1 MKMKDL
7 ALAQVR
13 RGERFTLDG
22 VEFVKLED
30 DLDAAFAV
38 AADTLPECCQFEDD
52 DAEREDHNNYA
63 GSLLSKTV
71 ERWLRDKHP
80 AIFSAVVERPID
92 LTTMDG
98 MTDYGKPLAVVR
110 ALTIDE
116 YRKHRSILPLTSKPY
131 WLATGWTTN
140 SSPLSS
146 GYYAYSISIV
156 GTVGYYGVYYARFA
170 PRPALYL
177 KSSILVSVE
186 TEDEGKALADYSDT
200 DLIDELRPA
209 WVIGENVANIL
220 NLALDD
226 VLSDLESKG
235 YTARAFM
242 VPARGVGAPH
252 QRYRFAI
259 VAHADGDG
267 RGGAGPAP
275 AEGRDIHQVIASMP
289 ESGLPGGGGYWK
301 SEPGMDRMVDG
312 LPNWMDRVRCLGN
325 AVCPPQFFPFFQ
337 QIRLIEEAEHE
348 PTARAAD
355 GAGSDPAAGVRQTER
370 NGTQS

>member
-30 DLDAAFAV
+30 DLDATFAV

-140 SSPLSS
+140 SSPYSNDD
-146 GYYAYSISIV
+146 YAYSIV
-156 GTVGYYGVYYARFA
+156 TGGTVDGGGVYYAGFA
-170 PRPALYL
+170 PRPAFNL
-177 KSSILVSVE
+177 KSSIVVSDSTDSDGCYTVE
-186 TEDEGKALADYSDT
+186 SVPGNDGGLYVKNNGL
-200 DLIDELRPA
+200 
-209 WVIGENVANIL
+209 WV
-220 NLALDD
+220 
-226 VLSDLESKG
+226 
-235 YTARAFM
+235 RA
-242 VPARGVGAPH
+242 V
-252 QRYRFAI
+252 
-259 VAHADGDG
+259 
-267 RGGAGPAP
+267 
-275 AEGRDIHQVIASMP
+275 
-289 ESGLPGGGGYWK
+289 
-301 SEPGMDRMVDG
+301 
-312 LPNWMDRVRCLGN
+312 
-325 AVCPPQFFPFFQ
+325 
-337 QIRLIEEAEHE
+337 
-348 PTARAAD
+348 
-355 GAGSDPAAGVRQTER
+355 
-370 NGTQS
+370 

>member
-1 MKMKDL
+1 MKMKNL

-38 AADTLPECCQFEDD
+38 AADTLPERCQFEDD

-98 MTDYGKPLAVVR
+98 MTDYGKPLTVVR

-131 WLATGWTTN
+131 WLATAWTTN
-140 SSPLSS
+140 SSPGSG
-146 GYYAYSISIV
+146 GYYAYGINSD
-156 GTVGYYGVYYARFA
+156 GTVNDIYVYNANFA

-186 TEDEGKALADYSDT
+186 TDDEGKALADYSDT
-200 DLIDELRPA
+200 DLIDEL
-209 WVIGENVANIL
+209 
-220 NLALDD
+220 
-226 VLSDLESKG
+226 
-235 YTARAFM
+235 
-242 VPARGVGAPH
+242 
-252 QRYRFAI
+252 YR
-259 VAHADGDG
+259 
-267 RGGAGPAP
+267 R
-275 AEGRDIHQVIASMP
+275 RRST
-289 ESGLPGGGGYWK
+289 Y
-301 SEPGMDRMVDG
+301 
-312 LPNWMDRVRCLGN
+312 
-325 AVCPPQFFPFFQ
+325 
-337 QIRLIEEAEHE
+337 
-348 PTARAAD
+348 
-355 GAGSDPAAGVRQTER
+355 DPD
-370 NGTQS
+370 

>member
-1 MKMKDL
+1 MKMKNL

-30 DLDAAFAV
+30 DLDAAFTV

-80 AIFSAVVERPID
+80 AIFSAVAERPID

-140 SSPLSS
+140 SSPDSNDNR
-146 GYYAYSISIV
+146 AYRIGAD
-156 GTVGYYGVYYARFA
+156 GTVNYGFVYNAYFA

-200 DLIDELRPA
+200 DLIDEL
-209 WVIGENVANIL
+209 
-220 NLALDD
+220 
-226 VLSDLESKG
+226 
-235 YTARAFM
+235 
-242 VPARGVGAPH
+242 
-252 QRYRFAI
+252 YR
-259 VAHADGDG
+259 
-267 RGGAGPAP
+267 R
-275 AEGRDIHQVIASMP
+275 RRST
-289 ESGLPGGGGYWK
+289 Y
-301 SEPGMDRMVDG
+301 
-312 LPNWMDRVRCLGN
+312 
-325 AVCPPQFFPFFQ
+325 
-337 QIRLIEEAEHE
+337 
-348 PTARAAD
+348 
-355 GAGSDPAAGVRQTER
+355 DPD
-370 NGTQS
+370 

>member
-30 DLDAAFAV
+30 DWDAAFVV

-80 AIFSAVVERPID
+80 AIFSAVVESTID

-98 MTDYGKPLAVVR
+98 MTDYGQPLAVVR

-140 SSPLSS
+140 SSPFSNASVAYYLST
-146 GYYAYSISIV
+146 G
-156 GTVGYYGVYYARFA
+156 GTVYRSGVCKHFFA
-170 PRPALYL
+170 PRPAFCIE
-177 KSSILVSVE
+177 SSILVSVE
-186 TEDEGKALADYSDT
+186 TEDEGKALTDYSDT
-200 DLIDELRPA
+200 DLIDEL
-209 WVIGENVANIL
+209 
-220 NLALDD
+220 
-226 VLSDLESKG
+226 
-235 YTARAFM
+235 
-242 VPARGVGAPH
+242 
-252 QRYRFAI
+252 YR
-259 VAHADGDG
+259 
-267 RGGAGPAP
+267 R
-275 AEGRDIHQVIASMP
+275 RRNS
-289 ESGLPGGGGYWK
+289 Y
-301 SEPGMDRMVDG
+301 
-312 LPNWMDRVRCLGN
+312 
-325 AVCPPQFFPFFQ
+325 
-337 QIRLIEEAEHE
+337 
-348 PTARAAD
+348 
-355 GAGSDPAAGVRQTER
+355 DPD
-370 NGTQS
+370 

>member
-13 RGERFTLDG
+13 RGERFALDG

-30 DLDAAFAV
+30 DMDAAFAV

-98 MTDYGKPLAVVR
+98 MTDYGKPLAVAR

-116 YRKHRSILPLTSKPY
+116 YRKHRSVLPLTSKPY

-140 SSPLSS
+140 SSPISSDGRAYYIYTDGAVYNGLSV
-146 GYYAYSISIV
+146 YSAI
-156 GTVGYYGVYYARFA
+156 FA

-200 DLIDELRPA
+200 DLIDEL
-209 WVIGENVANIL
+209 
-220 NLALDD
+220 
-226 VLSDLESKG
+226 
-235 YTARAFM
+235 
-242 VPARGVGAPH
+242 
-252 QRYRFAI
+252 YR
-259 VAHADGDG
+259 
-267 RGGAGPAP
+267 R
-275 AEGRDIHQVIASMP
+275 RRST
-289 ESGLPGGGGYWK
+289 Y
-301 SEPGMDRMVDG
+301 
-312 LPNWMDRVRCLGN
+312 
-325 AVCPPQFFPFFQ
+325 
-337 QIRLIEEAEHE
+337 
-348 PTARAAD
+348 
-355 GAGSDPAAGVRQTER
+355 DPD
-370 NGTQS
+370 

>member
-1 MKMKDL
+1 MKMKNL

-13 RGERFTLDG
+13 RGEHFAIDG

-98 MTDYGKPLAVVR
+98 MTDYGKPLTVVR

-140 SSPLSS
+140 SSPSS
-146 GYYAYSISIV
+146 NGDSAYSIITV
-156 GTVGYYGVYYARFA
+156 GTVYY
-170 PRPALYL
+170 
-177 KSSILVSVE
+177 SLVFNAAS
-186 TEDEGKALADYSDT
+186 
-200 DLIDELRPA
+200 R
-209 WVIGENVANIL
+209 
-220 NLALDD
+220 
-226 VLSDLESKG
+226 
-235 YTARAFM
+235 R
-242 VPARGVGAPH
+242 VPLC
-252 QRYRFAI
+252 I
-259 VAHADGDG
+259 
-267 RGGAGPAP
+267 
-275 AEGRDIHQVIASMP
+275 
-289 ESGLPGGGGYWK
+289 
-301 SEPGMDRMVDG
+301 
-312 LPNWMDRVRCLGN
+312 
-325 AVCPPQFFPFFQ
+325 
-337 QIRLIEEAEHE
+337 
-348 PTARAAD
+348 
-355 GAGSDPAAGVRQTER
+355 
-370 NGTQS
+370 

>member
-38 AADTLPECCQFEDD
+38 AADTLSECCQFEDD

-131 WLATGWTTN
+131 WLATAWTTN
-140 SSPLSS
+140 SSPGSDDR
-146 GYYAYSISIV
+146 YAYYIGTG
-156 GTVGYYGVYYARFA
+156 GTVYRFVYNAGFA

-200 DLIDELRPA
+200 DLIDEL
-209 WVIGENVANIL
+209 
-220 NLALDD
+220 
-226 VLSDLESKG
+226 
-235 YTARAFM
+235 
-242 VPARGVGAPH
+242 
-252 QRYRFAI
+252 YR
-259 VAHADGDG
+259 
-267 RGGAGPAP
+267 R
-275 AEGRDIHQVIASMP
+275 RRST
-289 ESGLPGGGGYWK
+289 Y
-301 SEPGMDRMVDG
+301 
-312 LPNWMDRVRCLGN
+312 
-325 AVCPPQFFPFFQ
+325 
-337 QIRLIEEAEHE
+337 
-348 PTARAAD
+348 
-355 GAGSDPAAGVRQTER
+355 DPD
-370 NGTQS
+370 

>member
-1 MKMKDL
+1 MKMKNL

-22 VEFVKLED
+22 VEFVKLKD
-30 DLDAAFAV
+30 DLDAAFTV

-140 SSPLSS
+140 SSPFSDDD
-146 GYYAYSISIV
+146 GAYSISTD
-156 GTVGYYGVYYARFA
+156 GTVDGSYVCSAGFA

-200 DLIDELRPA
+200 DLIDEL
-209 WVIGENVANIL
+209 
-220 NLALDD
+220 
-226 VLSDLESKG
+226 
-235 YTARAFM
+235 
-242 VPARGVGAPH
+242 
-252 QRYRFAI
+252 YR
-259 VAHADGDG
+259 
-267 RGGAGPAP
+267 R
-275 AEGRDIHQVIASMP
+275 RRST
-289 ESGLPGGGGYWK
+289 Y
-301 SEPGMDRMVDG
+301 
-312 LPNWMDRVRCLGN
+312 
-325 AVCPPQFFPFFQ
+325 
-337 QIRLIEEAEHE
+337 
-348 PTARAAD
+348 
-355 GAGSDPAAGVRQTER
+355 DPD
-370 NGTQS
+370 

>member
-1 MKMKDL
+1 MACKYLDFQDRKKIAKMYQEEARVLDIAYKIGCHPATIYEELRRGDTGKLDKNQRPEYDPRLAQRTFQEAIRRRGNRRTTTTAESGQQTKKEDKDMKMKDL

-140 SSPLSS
+140 SSPYSNCNS
-146 GYYAYSISIV
+146 AYCIYAD
-156 GTVGYYGVYYARFA
+156 GTVNDYNVGNAYFA

-200 DLIDELRPA
+200 DLIDEL
-209 WVIGENVANIL
+209 
-220 NLALDD
+220 
-226 VLSDLESKG
+226 
-235 YTARAFM
+235 
-242 VPARGVGAPH
+242 
-252 QRYRFAI
+252 YR
-259 VAHADGDG
+259 
-267 RGGAGPAP
+267 R
-275 AEGRDIHQVIASMP
+275 RRST
-289 ESGLPGGGGYWK
+289 Y
-301 SEPGMDRMVDG
+301 
-312 LPNWMDRVRCLGN
+312 
-325 AVCPPQFFPFFQ
+325 
-337 QIRLIEEAEHE
+337 
-348 PTARAAD
+348 
-355 GAGSDPAAGVRQTER
+355 DPD
-370 NGTQS
+370 

>member
-30 DLDAAFAV
+30 DLDTAFAV

-52 DAEREDHNNYA
+52 DAERHNNYA
-63 GSLLSKTV
+63 DSLLSKTV

-140 SSPLSS
+140 SSSYS
-146 GYYAYSISIV
+146 DGGGAYRV
-156 GTVGYYGVYYARFA
+156 DADGTVGLSYVCYAYFA

-200 DLIDELRPA
+200 DLIDEL
-209 WVIGENVANIL
+209 
-220 NLALDD
+220 
-226 VLSDLESKG
+226 
-235 YTARAFM
+235 
-242 VPARGVGAPH
+242 
-252 QRYRFAI
+252 YR
-259 VAHADGDG
+259 
-267 RGGAGPAP
+267 R
-275 AEGRDIHQVIASMP
+275 RRST
-289 ESGLPGGGGYWK
+289 Y
-301 SEPGMDRMVDG
+301 
-312 LPNWMDRVRCLGN
+312 
-325 AVCPPQFFPFFQ
+325 
-337 QIRLIEEAEHE
+337 
-348 PTARAAD
+348 
-355 GAGSDPAAGVRQTER
+355 DPD
-370 NGTQS
+370 

>member
-1 MKMKDL
+1 MKMKNL

-38 AADTLPECCQFEDD
+38 AADTLPERCQFEDD

-98 MTDYGKPLAVVR
+98 MTDYGKPLTVVR

-131 WLATGWTTN
+131 WLATAWTTN
-140 SSPLSS
+140 SSPRS
-146 GYYAYSISIV
+146 GGYSCGIYSG
-156 GTVGYYGVYYARFA
+156 GTVGSGGVYNANFA

-186 TEDEGKALADYSDT
+186 TDDEGKALADYSDT
-200 DLIDELRPA
+200 DLIDEL
-209 WVIGENVANIL
+209 
-220 NLALDD
+220 
-226 VLSDLESKG
+226 
-235 YTARAFM
+235 
-242 VPARGVGAPH
+242 
-252 QRYRFAI
+252 YR
-259 VAHADGDG
+259 
-267 RGGAGPAP
+267 R
-275 AEGRDIHQVIASMP
+275 RRST
-289 ESGLPGGGGYWK
+289 Y
-301 SEPGMDRMVDG
+301 
-312 LPNWMDRVRCLGN
+312 
-325 AVCPPQFFPFFQ
+325 
-337 QIRLIEEAEHE
+337 
-348 PTARAAD
+348 
-355 GAGSDPAAGVRQTER
+355 DPD
-370 NGTQS
+370 

>member
-52 DAEREDHNNYA
+52 AEREDHNNYA

-80 AIFSAVVERPID
+80 VIFSAVVERPID

-131 WLATGWTTN
+131 WLATAWTTN
-140 SSPLSS
+140 SSPYSNDS
-146 GYYAYSISIV
+146 DAYCISTV
-156 GTVGYYGVYYARFA
+156 GTVDYNRVCNASFA

-200 DLIDELRPA
+200 DLIDEL
-209 WVIGENVANIL
+209 
-220 NLALDD
+220 
-226 VLSDLESKG
+226 
-235 YTARAFM
+235 
-242 VPARGVGAPH
+242 
-252 QRYRFAI
+252 YR
-259 VAHADGDG
+259 
-267 RGGAGPAP
+267 R
-275 AEGRDIHQVIASMP
+275 RRST
-289 ESGLPGGGGYWK
+289 Y
-301 SEPGMDRMVDG
+301 
-312 LPNWMDRVRCLGN
+312 
-325 AVCPPQFFPFFQ
+325 
-337 QIRLIEEAEHE
+337 
-348 PTARAAD
+348 
-355 GAGSDPAAGVRQTER
+355 DPD
-370 NGTQS
+370 

>member
-1 MKMKDL
+1 MKMKGL

-13 RGERFTLDG
+13 RGEHFTLDG

-63 GSLLSKTV
+63 GSLLSKTM

-140 SSPLSS
+140 SSPYSNVDN
-146 GYYAYSISIV
+146 AYCLIGAV
-156 GTVGYYGVYYARFA
+156 GTVDYSNVCSAYFA

-200 DLIDELRPA
+200 DLIDEL
-209 WVIGENVANIL
+209 
-220 NLALDD
+220 
-226 VLSDLESKG
+226 
-235 YTARAFM
+235 
-242 VPARGVGAPH
+242 
-252 QRYRFAI
+252 YR
-259 VAHADGDG
+259 
-267 RGGAGPAP
+267 R
-275 AEGRDIHQVIASMP
+275 RRST
-289 ESGLPGGGGYWK
+289 Y
-301 SEPGMDRMVDG
+301 
-312 LPNWMDRVRCLGN
+312 
-325 AVCPPQFFPFFQ
+325 
-337 QIRLIEEAEHE
+337 
-348 PTARAAD
+348 
-355 GAGSDPAAGVRQTER
+355 DPD
-370 NGTQS
+370 

>member
-13 RGERFTLDG
+13 RGEHFTLDG

-140 SSPLSS
+140 SSPYSFDR
-146 GYYAYSISIV
+146 YAYSIYTD
-156 GTVGYYGVYYARFA
+156 GTVDRDRVCYAYFA
-170 PRPALYL
+170 PRPAFNL
-177 KSSILVSVE
+177 KSSIVVSDSKDSDGCYTVE
-186 TEDEGKALADYSDT
+186 SVPGNDGGLYVKNNGL
-200 DLIDELRPA
+200 
-209 WVIGENVANIL
+209 WV
-220 NLALDD
+220 
-226 VLSDLESKG
+226 
-235 YTARAFM
+235 RA
-242 VPARGVGAPH
+242 V
-252 QRYRFAI
+252 
-259 VAHADGDG
+259 
-267 RGGAGPAP
+267 
-275 AEGRDIHQVIASMP
+275 
-289 ESGLPGGGGYWK
+289 
-301 SEPGMDRMVDG
+301 
-312 LPNWMDRVRCLGN
+312 
-325 AVCPPQFFPFFQ
+325 
-337 QIRLIEEAEHE
+337 
-348 PTARAAD
+348 
-355 GAGSDPAAGVRQTER
+355 
-370 NGTQS
+370 

>member
-38 AADTLPECCQFEDD
+38 TADTLPECCQFEDD

-80 AIFSAVVERPID
+80 DIFSAVVERPID

-116 YRKHRSILPLTSKPY
+116 YRKHRSILPLASKPY

-140 SSPLSS
+140 TK
-146 GYYAYSISIV
+146 ATAKRKISVTLELIPSADRRTI
-156 GTVGYYGVYYARFA
+156 TVQSTAKCSLTPTDPVTTSLYITNA
-170 PRPALYL
+170 PSTGEL
-177 KSSILVSVE
+177 LVAEMVPQVP
-186 TEDEGKALADYSDT
+186 GQ
-200 DLIDELRPA
+200 
-209 WVIGENVANIL
+209 
-220 NLALDD
+220 LALD
-226 VLSDLESKG
+226 G
-235 YTARAFM
+235 
-242 VPARGVGAPH
+242 
-252 QRYRFAI
+252 
-259 VAHADGDG
+259 
-267 RGGAGPAP
+267 
-275 AEGRDIHQVIASMP
+275 
-289 ESGLPGGGGYWK
+289 
-301 SEPGMDRMVDG
+301 
-312 LPNWMDRVRCLGN
+312 
-325 AVCPPQFFPFFQ
+325 
-337 QIRLIEEAEHE
+337 EEQDH
-348 PTARAAD
+348 PKILKFK
-355 GAGSDPAAGVRQTER
+355 RQA
-370 NGTQS
+370 

>member
-1 MKMKDL
+1 MKMKNL

-140 SSPLSS
+140 SSPYSND
-146 GYYAYSISIV
+146 YRAYRISAD
-156 GTVGYYGVYYARFA
+156 GTVSYNVCDADFA

-177 KSSILVSVE
+177 KFSILVSVE
-186 TEDEGKALADYSDT
+186 TDDEGKALADYSDT
-200 DLIDELRPA
+200 DLIDEL
-209 WVIGENVANIL
+209 
-220 NLALDD
+220 
-226 VLSDLESKG
+226 
-235 YTARAFM
+235 
-242 VPARGVGAPH
+242 
-252 QRYRFAI
+252 YR
-259 VAHADGDG
+259 
-267 RGGAGPAP
+267 R
-275 AEGRDIHQVIASMP
+275 RRST
-289 ESGLPGGGGYWK
+289 Y
-301 SEPGMDRMVDG
+301 
-312 LPNWMDRVRCLGN
+312 
-325 AVCPPQFFPFFQ
+325 
-337 QIRLIEEAEHE
+337 
-348 PTARAAD
+348 
-355 GAGSDPAAGVRQTER
+355 DPD
-370 NGTQS
+370 

>member
-1 MKMKDL
+1 MKMKNL

-30 DLDAAFAV
+30 NLDTAFAA

-92 LTTMDG
+92 LTAMDG

-131 WLATGWTTN
+131 WLATAWTTN
-140 SSPLSS
+140 SSPFSDV
-146 GYYAYSISIV
+146 GFAYGISA
-156 GTVGYYGVYYARFA
+156 GDTVNIGVVCSARFA

-186 TEDEGKALADYSDT
+186 TDDEGKALADYSDT
-200 DLIDELRPA
+200 DLIDEL
-209 WVIGENVANIL
+209 
-220 NLALDD
+220 
-226 VLSDLESKG
+226 
-235 YTARAFM
+235 
-242 VPARGVGAPH
+242 
-252 QRYRFAI
+252 YR
-259 VAHADGDG
+259 
-267 RGGAGPAP
+267 R
-275 AEGRDIHQVIASMP
+275 RRST
-289 ESGLPGGGGYWK
+289 Y
-301 SEPGMDRMVDG
+301 
-312 LPNWMDRVRCLGN
+312 
-325 AVCPPQFFPFFQ
+325 
-337 QIRLIEEAEHE
+337 
-348 PTARAAD
+348 
-355 GAGSDPAAGVRQTER
+355 DPD
-370 NGTQS
+370 

>member
-1 MKMKDL
+1 MKMKNL

-22 VEFVKLED
+22 VEFVKLGD

-52 DAEREDHNNYA
+52 DAERGDHNNYA

-80 AIFSAVVERPID
+80 AIFTAMVERPID
-92 LTTMDG
+92 LTTIDG

-140 SSPLSS
+140 SSPSS
-146 GYYAYSISIV
+146 DDVIAFSIFAD
-156 GTVGYYGVYYARFA
+156 GTVDCDNVCCAYFA

-186 TEDEGKALADYSDT
+186 TKDEGKALADYSDT
-200 DLIDELRPA
+200 DLIDEL
-209 WVIGENVANIL
+209 
-220 NLALDD
+220 
-226 VLSDLESKG
+226 
-235 YTARAFM
+235 
-242 VPARGVGAPH
+242 
-252 QRYRFAI
+252 YR
-259 VAHADGDG
+259 
-267 RGGAGPAP
+267 R
-275 AEGRDIHQVIASMP
+275 RRNT
-289 ESGLPGGGGYWK
+289 Y
-301 SEPGMDRMVDG
+301 
-312 LPNWMDRVRCLGN
+312 
-325 AVCPPQFFPFFQ
+325 
-337 QIRLIEEAEHE
+337 
-348 PTARAAD
+348 
-355 GAGSDPAAGVRQTER
+355 DPD
-370 NGTQS
+370 

>member
-1 MKMKDL
+1 MKMKNL
-7 ALAQVR
+7 ALARVR
-13 RGERFTLDG
+13 RGEHFTLDG

-140 SSPLSS
+140 SSPYSDDNLAYGIVTDGSVY
-146 GYYAYSISIV
+146 GYSV
-156 GTVGYYGVYYARFA
+156 VYRASFA

-200 DLIDELRPA
+200 DLIDEL
-209 WVIGENVANIL
+209 
-220 NLALDD
+220 
-226 VLSDLESKG
+226 
-235 YTARAFM
+235 
-242 VPARGVGAPH
+242 
-252 QRYRFAI
+252 YR
-259 VAHADGDG
+259 
-267 RGGAGPAP
+267 R
-275 AEGRDIHQVIASMP
+275 RRST
-289 ESGLPGGGGYWK
+289 Y
-301 SEPGMDRMVDG
+301 
-312 LPNWMDRVRCLGN
+312 
-325 AVCPPQFFPFFQ
+325 
-337 QIRLIEEAEHE
+337 
-348 PTARAAD
+348 
-355 GAGSDPAAGVRQTER
+355 DPD
-370 NGTQS
+370 

>member
-7 ALAQVR
+7 ALTQVR

-140 SSPLSS
+140 SSPYSDAN
-146 GYYAYSISIV
+146 YACYIDTGGSVDYNI
-156 GTVGYYGVYYARFA
+156 VYYAGFA
-170 PRPALYL
+170 PRPAFNL
-177 KSSILVSVE
+177 KSSIVVSDSTDSDGCYTVE
-186 TEDEGKALADYSDT
+186 SVPGNDGGLYVKNNGL
-200 DLIDELRPA
+200 
-209 WVIGENVANIL
+209 WV
-220 NLALDD
+220 
-226 VLSDLESKG
+226 
-235 YTARAFM
+235 RA
-242 VPARGVGAPH
+242 V
-252 QRYRFAI
+252 
-259 VAHADGDG
+259 
-267 RGGAGPAP
+267 
-275 AEGRDIHQVIASMP
+275 
-289 ESGLPGGGGYWK
+289 
-301 SEPGMDRMVDG
+301 
-312 LPNWMDRVRCLGN
+312 
-325 AVCPPQFFPFFQ
+325 
-337 QIRLIEEAEHE
+337 
-348 PTARAAD
+348 
-355 GAGSDPAAGVRQTER
+355 
-370 NGTQS
+370 

>member
-1 MKMKDL
+1 MKMKNL

-38 AADTLPECCQFEDD
+38 AADTLPECCRFEGD

-131 WLATGWTTN
+131 WLATAWTTN
-140 SSPLSS
+140 SSPGSRGVS
-146 GYYAYSISIV
+146 AYYIFGTG
-156 GTVGYYGVYYARFA
+156 GTVGSGGVCSASFA

-186 TEDEGKALADYSDT
+186 TEDEGKALADYSGT
-200 DLIDELRPA
+200 DLIDEL
-209 WVIGENVANIL
+209 
-220 NLALDD
+220 
-226 VLSDLESKG
+226 
-235 YTARAFM
+235 
-242 VPARGVGAPH
+242 
-252 QRYRFAI
+252 YR
-259 VAHADGDG
+259 
-267 RGGAGPAP
+267 R
-275 AEGRDIHQVIASMP
+275 RRST
-289 ESGLPGGGGYWK
+289 Y
-301 SEPGMDRMVDG
+301 
-312 LPNWMDRVRCLGN
+312 
-325 AVCPPQFFPFFQ
+325 
-337 QIRLIEEAEHE
+337 
-348 PTARAAD
+348 
-355 GAGSDPAAGVRQTER
+355 DPD
-370 NGTQS
+370 

>member
-1 MKMKDL
+1 MKMKNL

-80 AIFSAVVERPID
+80 AIFSAMVERPID

-140 SSPLSS
+140 SSPYSN
-146 GYYAYSISIV
+146 GYNAYYIDTD
-156 GTVGYYGVYYARFA
+156 GTVLSGVVF
-170 PRPALYL
+170 
-177 KSSILVSVE
+177 
-186 TEDEGKALADYSDT
+186 
-200 DLIDELRPA
+200 LR
-209 WVIGENVANIL
+209 L
-220 NLALDD
+220 L
-226 VLSDLESKG
+226 
-235 YTARAFM
+235 
-242 VPARGVGAPH
+242 
-252 QRYRFAI
+252 
-259 VAHADGDG
+259 
-267 RGGAGPAP
+267 
-275 AEGRDIHQVIASMP
+275 
-289 ESGLPGGGGYWK
+289 
-301 SEPGMDRMVDG
+301 
-312 LPNWMDRVRCLGN
+312 
-325 AVCPPQFFPFFQ
+325 
-337 QIRLIEEAEHE
+337 
-348 PTARAAD
+348 RAASRFVSEILYPCI
-355 GAGSDPAAGVRQTER
+355 G
-370 NGTQS
+370 

>member
-1 MKMKDL
+1 M
-7 ALAQVR
+7 
-13 RGERFTLDG
+13 
-22 VEFVKLED
+22 KLED
-30 DLDAAFAV
+30 DLDAAFVV

-140 SSPLSS
+140 SSPFSNDY
-146 GYYAYSISIV
+146 GAYYIYTDGAVYNL
-156 GTVGYYGVYYARFA
+156 TVVYGAGFA

-200 DLIDELRPA
+200 DLIDEL
-209 WVIGENVANIL
+209 
-220 NLALDD
+220 
-226 VLSDLESKG
+226 
-235 YTARAFM
+235 
-242 VPARGVGAPH
+242 
-252 QRYRFAI
+252 YR
-259 VAHADGDG
+259 
-267 RGGAGPAP
+267 R
-275 AEGRDIHQVIASMP
+275 RRST
-289 ESGLPGGGGYWK
+289 Y
-301 SEPGMDRMVDG
+301 
-312 LPNWMDRVRCLGN
+312 
-325 AVCPPQFFPFFQ
+325 
-337 QIRLIEEAEHE
+337 
-348 PTARAAD
+348 
-355 GAGSDPAAGVRQTER
+355 DPD
-370 NGTQS
+370 

>member
-30 DLDAAFAV
+30 DMDAAFAV

-98 MTDYGKPLAVVR
+98 MTDYGKPLAVAR

-116 YRKHRSILPLTSKPY
+116 YRKHRSVLPLTSKPY

-140 SSPLSS
+140 SSPYSN
-146 GYYAYSISIV
+146 GYGAYCIYVDGTVYYFGVCYAY
-156 GTVGYYGVYYARFA
+156 FA

-200 DLIDELRPA
+200 DLIDEL
-209 WVIGENVANIL
+209 
-220 NLALDD
+220 
-226 VLSDLESKG
+226 
-235 YTARAFM
+235 
-242 VPARGVGAPH
+242 
-252 QRYRFAI
+252 YR
-259 VAHADGDG
+259 
-267 RGGAGPAP
+267 R
-275 AEGRDIHQVIASMP
+275 RRST
-289 ESGLPGGGGYWK
+289 Y
-301 SEPGMDRMVDG
+301 
-312 LPNWMDRVRCLGN
+312 
-325 AVCPPQFFPFFQ
+325 
-337 QIRLIEEAEHE
+337 
-348 PTARAAD
+348 
-355 GAGSDPAAGVRQTER
+355 DPD
-370 NGTQS
+370 

>member
-13 RGERFTLDG
+13 RGEHFTLDG

-52 DAEREDHNNYA
+52 DEREDHNNYA
-63 GSLLSKTV
+63 GSLLSKTM

-80 AIFSAVVERPID
+80 VIFSAVVERPID

-116 YRKHRSILPLTSKPY
+116 YRKHRGILPLTSKPY

-140 SSPLSS
+140 SSPYSS
-146 GYYAYSISIV
+146 AYFAYRIRTDGSVDSSLV
-156 GTVGYYGVYYARFA
+156 CNASFA

-200 DLIDELRPA
+200 DLIDEL
-209 WVIGENVANIL
+209 
-220 NLALDD
+220 
-226 VLSDLESKG
+226 
-235 YTARAFM
+235 
-242 VPARGVGAPH
+242 
-252 QRYRFAI
+252 YR
-259 VAHADGDG
+259 
-267 RGGAGPAP
+267 R
-275 AEGRDIHQVIASMP
+275 RRST
-289 ESGLPGGGGYWK
+289 Y
-301 SEPGMDRMVDG
+301 
-312 LPNWMDRVRCLGN
+312 
-325 AVCPPQFFPFFQ
+325 
-337 QIRLIEEAEHE
+337 
-348 PTARAAD
+348 
-355 GAGSDPAAGVRQTER
+355 DPD
-370 NGTQS
+370 